1 MNILVTGV
9 AGFIGMHTAMR
20 LLTEGHAVFGIDN
33 LNSYY
38 DVQLKLA
45 RLGQLKRFPTFRFFR
60 MDIGDAEALRLFFSE
75 CKPDLIV
82 HLAAQVGVRY
92 SIDHP
97 ETYVDSNLVGFVNL
111 LEASRR
117 SEIKHFVYAS
127 SSSVYGSN
135 SKLPF
140 SVEDRTD
147 CPISL
152 YAATKKTNEL
162 IAHVYSHLFGI
173 PSTGLRF
180 FTVYGPWGRPDMATF
195 SFTKAI
201 SEGRPIRLFNN
212 GDMMRDFT
220 YIDDIVEG
228 VIRVLERP
236 PACKN
241 GETPYRLYNIGNRNP
256 VQLLEFIAILERCL
270 QKRAIT
276 TLEPMQP
283 GDVQHTFADVTD
295 LELDTG
301 FCPNTTI
308 EVGIARFVE
317 WYLSYYELPIGVRTG
332 KAS

>member
-20 LLTEGHAVFGIDN
+20 LLTEGHAVFGIDD

-45 RLGQLKRFPTFRFFR
+45 RLGQLERFSAFRFCR
-60 MDIGDAEALRLFFSE
+60 IDIADGEAVRRFFSE
-75 CKPDLIV
+75 CNPDRIV

-97 ETYVDSNLVGFVNL
+97 EAYVDSNLVGFVNL
-111 LEASRR
+111 MEACRR
-117 SEIKHFVYAS
+117 IGINHFVYAS

-147 CPISL
+147 HPISL
-152 YAATKKTNEL
+152 YAATKKSNEL
-162 IAHVYSHLFGI
+162 MAHVYSHLFAI
-173 PSTGLRF
+173 PCTGLRF
-180 FTVYGPWGRPDMATF
+180 FTVYGPWGRPDMAMF

-201 SEGRPIRLFNN
+201 SEGRPIRIFNN

-228 VIRVLERP
+228 VVRVLGKP
-236 PACKN
+236 PISGN
-241 GETPYRLYNIGNRNP
+241 GEIPYRLYNIGNRNP
-256 VQLLEFIAILERCL
+256 VQLLEFIAVLERCL
-270 QKRAIT
+270 RKKAIT
-276 TLEPMQP
+276 KLEAMQP
-283 GDVQHTFADVTD
+283 GDVRHTFADVTD
-295 LELDTG
+295 LERDME
-301 FCPNTTI
+301 FCPHTTI

-317 WYLSYYELPIGVRTG
+317 WYLNYYKLRVGFMTG